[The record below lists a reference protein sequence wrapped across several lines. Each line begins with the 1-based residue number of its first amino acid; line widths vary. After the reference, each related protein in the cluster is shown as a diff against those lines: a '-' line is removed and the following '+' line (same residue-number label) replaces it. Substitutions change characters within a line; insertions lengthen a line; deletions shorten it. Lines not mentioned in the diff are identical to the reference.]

1 MSRLLCVFL
10 LLLAACGGRQAS
22 TQTSAGGPTTVA
34 APIPV
39 PAPVYPREQMST
51 ELQLLWGRVEEA
63 VAVQAPAPP
72 ELNTLEAIDEWARGP
87 FEEWLIVRRAATDRA
102 LQAAFALR
110 ARPLFERAIGTALF
124 GYMYEDLASGI
135 RGAPVPDSISAD
147 PGLLQIY
154 TTALDEHLLPF
165 AELSARA
172 YYSCLALFSKLGD
185 VAWMEWA
192 AYCDERGAEVVELF
206 HLEPPEPIEQGGP
219 SAEPLHGLP
228 SLDGDDSA
236 VDPVLLEPARAAQ

>member
-22 TQTSAGGPTTVA
+22 TQTSAGASTTVA

-39 PAPVYPREQMST
+39 PIPAYPREQMST

-63 VAVQAPAPP
+63 VAVQPPAPP
-72 ELNTLEAIDEWARGP
+72 ELSTLEAIDAWAQGP
-87 FEEWLIVRRAATDRA
+87 FQDWLIVRQAATDRA

-135 RGAPVPDSISAD
+135 RGAPVPDSIAAD
-147 PGLLQIY
+147 PGLLEIY
-154 TTALDEHLLPF
+154 SAALDGHLVPF

-185 VAWMEWA
+185 VAWAEWV

-206 HLEPPEPIEQGGP
+206 RLEPPEPVETTGP
-219 SAEPLHGLP
+219 TELLHGLP
-228 SLDGDDSA
+228 SLDRDDST
-236 VDPVLLEPARAAQ
+236 VDPALSAPQAAQ